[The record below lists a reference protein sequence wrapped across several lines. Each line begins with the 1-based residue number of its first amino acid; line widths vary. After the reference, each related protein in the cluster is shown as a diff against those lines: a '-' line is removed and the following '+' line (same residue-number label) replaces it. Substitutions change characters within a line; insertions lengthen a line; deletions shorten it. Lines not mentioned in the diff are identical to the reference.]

1 MRSLT
6 ASRVE
11 TGRIKDIHLR
21 LDVLEQ
27 RGQYFRNPVK
37 SFIGT
42 NGPGSFGAKVAF
54 QVYLTK
60 GIDSVEILRNTARDF
75 GSATVLQTYA
85 LSELTINKP
94 IAYYDHDKTIIGL
107 TAYYW
112 IRVIPKPGKFQP
124 IVQGPQIVAIPPVGD
139 TTITATNDPSNTTN
153 HATVDSIDAG
163 ASATARI
170 YGVGGVGTSWVRRN
184 GYGTFP
190 VFPAGTVTG
199 LAYATSYFVMWTG
212 PNPAFPGAAY
222 AAFSL
227 LPNALPDN
235 FIFAGKVTT
244 VAAGGGGGSSGGGG
258 GGGTGSGCCELG
270 TTIKIP
276 PASRVF
282 GRTEECEDWVEIE
295 TEDAYFVAVARNT
308 LVSTFLKAQDLP
320 AGCLIETEHGFS
332 KLKSVQEKKRKSFK
346 RVLRV
351 EPGHVYFGGGI
362 RLHNFKPL

>member
-1 MRSLT
+1 LT
-6 ASRVE
+6 LTRTDQAPISD
-11 TGRIKDIHLR
+11 IKLR

-27 RGQYFRNPVK
+27 RGQYFKNPVK
-37 SFIGT
+37 SFIAT
-42 NGPGSFGAKVAF
+42 NGPGSLGVRVQF

-107 TAYYW
+107 TTYYW
-112 IRVIPKPGKFQP
+112 IRVIPKPSKFQP
-124 IVQGPQIVAIPPVGD
+124 IVQGPQIVAVPPVGD

-163 ASATARI
+163 SSATARI
-170 YGVGGVGTSWVRRN
+170 YGVGGVGTSWTRRN
-184 GYGTFP
+184 GFGTFP
-190 VFPAGTVTG
+190 VFPAGTITG
-199 LAYATSYFVMWTG
+199 LAYSTNYYVMWTG
-212 PNPAFPGAAY
+212 PTPTYPGAAY

-235 FIFAGKVTT
+235 FVFAGLVTT
-244 VAAGGGGGSSGGGG
+244 VAAGGSGGSSGGGG
-258 GGGTGSGCCELG
+258 GGGGAKGCCEIG
-270 TTIKIP
+270 TKIKIP
-276 PASRVF
+276 PASRAF
-282 GRTEECEDWVEIE
+282 EKHEECDDWIDIT
-295 TEDAYFVAVARNT
+295 TEDEYFVAVARNT
-308 LVSTFLKAQDLP
+308 LVSTFIRAQDLP
-320 AGCLIETEHGFS
+320 ADCFIETEHGFS
-332 KLKSVQEKKRKSFK
+332 KLRSAQEKRRKSIK

-351 EPGHVYFGGGI
+351 EPGHVYYAGGI